1 MSKLKKTGLI
11 GLAVVIL
18 LTIILKISGIF
29 PGIAAGFALPFCMML
44 LIDYSRKNKNQ
55 DENK

>member
-11 GLAVVIL
+11 GLAVVLI
-18 LTIILKISGIF
+18 LTIILKIAGIF

-44 LIDYSRKNKNQ
+44 LIDYSRKKSDS